1 MKDTKDKIV
10 RIFNDMLMKKAP
22 EERIKMCFS
31 MLNTAKKIVLST
43 IKDKNNWRQ
52 EMFLRFY
59 SDDFT
64 KDQKKKI
71 ITSLNNFSFTL
82 KK

>member
-1 MKDTKDKIV
+1 MKDTSDKIES
-10 RIFNDMLMKKAP
+10 IYNDMLMKKTP

-31 MLNTAKKIVLST
+31 MLNTAKKIILST
-43 IKDKNNWRQ
+43 FKDKKNWRQ

-71 ITSLNNFSFTL
+71 ITALNNFSV
-82 KK
+82 

>member
-1 MKDTKDKIV
+1 MKDTSDKIES
-10 RIFNDMLMKKAP
+10 IYNDMLMKKTP

-43 IKDKNNWRQ
+43 FKDKKNWRQ

-71 ITSLNNFSFTL
+71 ITALNNFSV
-82 KK
+82 

>member
-1 MKDTKDKIV
+1 MKDTSDKMESIY
-10 RIFNDMLMKKAP
+10 NEMLMKKTP

-31 MLNTAKKIVLST
+31 MLNTARRIVLST
-43 IKDKNNWRQ
+43 IEDKKNWRQ

-64 KDQKKKI
+64 TDQKEKI
-71 ITSLNNFSFTL
+71 ITALNNFSD
-82 KK
+82 